1 MALTDVQTLL
11 ENILKAVYGKDVR
24 QSIHDAIRQCYYDG
38 KAGAYDLEARDI
50 ARAVD
55 QRMNTF
61 TTLASGSTTGDAELM
76 DIRVGLDGTKY
87 TNAGTSVREQ
97 IRATRVIEVSSKEP
111 TRDNTVLWIN
121 DDENASFDV
130 PEIKDWEQNLVDT
143 WSSKK
148 IASKIEEVY
157 NAAFY
162 IPEVNNLYNPALQTP
177 ETISPHYYV
186 DGHPY
191 ESPQFDTA
199 YNATALI
206 EIEPNTQ
213 YTIGLVPA
221 WDKAVLP
228 WYQASFG
235 LFYYDADEKYI
246 GLLESGVGT
255 FTTPINAKYIRFNYA
270 ITAGIRLERL
280 NERCM
285 LVKGDTLPTEYTPYV
300 GPISVKQRLDGVT
313 GMRIAYRVEEDSIII
328 STKYTNDK
336 DIQYILKRKGGNN
349 LFDFYHVYLF
359 DNASLIPAVHEMSG
373 VSPFISGGGDW
384 HAPFKVKAVN
394 NADGDQVGNDY
405 FTGGNHQY
413 NNNGSGS
420 TPTASHVS
428 LEFIADG
435 VSLKPGDNG
444 YARTIEM
451 TWVSNIQ
458 GQNTSKADGSGRE
471 ILQER
476 HRMIFDGYEFDSLVE
491 LVPLEDIL
499 LLNWYG
505 FQGFYEPYEFI
516 QYLDGTNRSP
526 KALSVYSES
535 GDATTTKMRMFNS
548 AGDAFEI
555 EVDTTFDLGKRTYF
569 SGTASM
575 FSSTYGKVYSAIVS
589 KSTELKADCVYSA
602 RGKYRFKSALAR

>member
-1 MALTDVQTLL
+1 MADVQTLL
-11 ENILKAVYGKDVR
+11 DNILKAVLGRDVR
-24 QSIHDAIRQCYYDG
+24 QSIHDAIKQCYYDG
-38 KAGAYDLEARDI
+38 KAGAYDLEARDR
-50 ARAVD
+50 ARAAE

-61 TTLASGSTTGDAELM
+61 TKLEDGSTTGDAELM

-87 TNAGTSVREQ
+87 ENAGTAVREQ
-97 IRATRVIEVSSKEP
+97 IRETRVIEVCPKEP

-121 DDENASFDV
+121 EDKNIEFDV
-130 PEIKDWEQNLVDT
+130 PEIKDWETNADDT

-148 IASKIEEVY
+148 IAAKIDEVY
-157 NAAFY
+157 NATFY
-162 IPEVNNLYNPALQTP
+162 VPDVQNFYDPALQTP

-186 DGHPY
+186 DGYPY
-191 ESPQFDTA
+191 ESPQFDGA

-206 EIEPNTQ
+206 EIEPNTE

-221 WDKAVLP
+221 LSGTVLP
-228 WYQASFG
+228 WHQASFG
-235 LFYYDADEKYI
+235 LFYYDENEKYI
-246 GLLESGVGT
+246 GLLKSGVGT
-255 FTTPINAKYIRFNYA
+255 FVTPINAKYIRFNYA
-270 ITAGIRLERL
+270 KASGVTLERL
-280 NERCM
+280 NQRCM
-285 LVKGDTLPTEYTPYV
+285 LVKGDTLPTQYTPYISPV
-300 GPISVKQRLDGVT
+300 SVKQRLEVMT
-313 GMRIAYRVEEDSIII
+313 GAIAYRVEEDSIIL
-328 STKYTNDK
+328 SAKYTNDK
-336 DIQYILKRKGGNN
+336 DMQYILKRKGGNN
-349 LFDFYHVYLF
+349 LFDFCQVYLF
-359 DNASLIPAVHEMSG
+359 DNASTSPITHNMSG

-413 NNNGSGS
+413 NNSGDGS

-435 VSLKPGDNG
+435 VNLAVGDSG
-444 YARTIEM
+444 YARSVEIV
-451 TWVSNIQ
+451 WINNVQ
-458 GQNTSKADGSGRE
+458 GQNTTKVDGSGRA

-505 FQGFYEPYEFI
+505 FQGFYEPYEKV

-526 KALSVYSES
+526 KVLTEYSES
-535 GDATTTKMRMFNS
+535 GDATTSKMRMFNS

-555 EVDTTFDLGKRTYF
+555 EVDTAFDLGKRTHF
-569 SGTASM
+569 SGTSSM
-575 FSSTYGKVYSAIVS
+575 FSTTYGKVYCTIVS
-589 KSTELKADCVYSA
+589 KGVELKADCVYSA
-602 RGKYRFKSALAR
+602 RGKYRFKSSIGR